1 MRFVC
6 AQGRGIFHGDLAA
19 RNILL
24 TDKKVA
30 KVSDFGLAHWLV
42 TQGGNHVQG
51 QVPIRWMAPELKIS
65 AEGDVYNYAVLL
77 WEIFTL
83 GELPYS
89 GINVIMLL
97 PK

>member
-6 AQGRGIFHGDLAA
+6 AQEREIFHGDLAA

-42 TQGGNHVQG
+42 TQEGNHVQG
-51 QVPIRWMAPELKIS
+51 QVPLRWMAPELKIT